1 MLLHNLFHLIL
12 PPTSSV
18 HISLTVLCLLVALH
32 MYIPQSFCITGFNVI
47 LEMFG
52 DKTDEC
58 GPLIITSGYGRPD
71 AEQLNI

>member
-1 MLLHNLFHLIL
+1 M
-12 PPTSSV
+12 
-18 HISLTVLCLLVALH
+18 
-32 MYIPQSFCITGFNVI
+32 I

-52 DKTDEC
+52 NKTDEC